1 VASTLR
7 HRLSSLAP
15 SVAVSFGILIA
26 HSSFDMEASFMI
38 SFFSSEPNARIE
50 PEHFIAHVMTARGLA
65 PHDLDIRRMVVLT
78 LIPELERRLLSTLGN
93 PQPNPHPIQR
103 QTWYNPE
110 ACAFSVMTSPM
121 GAPMAVML
129 LEQLIALGARRFIYL
144 GFCGALNPAYRIGDC
159 FVPTT
164 GIREEG
170 TSYHYLPAH
179 VVPAASDLLNALVM
193 EEAALRGASVQSGPI
208 WTTDALYR
216 ETAQKIQRFQAA
228 GVHAVDMEMAALFAV
243 AQYRACEVGAI
254 LIVSDECYHPIW
266 QPGFH
271 APYLR
276 QGCRDAVALSIAAAN
291 RAAGHVRQAT

>member
-1 VASTLR
+1 
-7 HRLSSLAP
+7 
-15 SVAVSFGILIA
+15 
-26 HSSFDMEASFMI
+26 MM
-38 SFFSSEPNARIE
+38 SFFSSESDARIE
-50 PEHFIAHVMTARGLA
+50 PSHFIAHVLASRGLV
-65 PHDLDIRRMVVLT
+65 PHDLNIRHTVVLAF
-78 LIPELERRLLSTLGN
+78 IPELTRRLLKTLGD
-93 PQPNPHPIQR
+93 PQPNPYPIQR
-103 QTWYNPE
+103 QTWYNPD

-121 GAPMAVML
+121 GAPIAVML

-170 TSYHYLPAH
+170 TSYHYLPAD
-179 VVPAASDLLNALVM
+179 VVPAASGPLNALVLD
-193 EEAALRGASVQSGPI
+193 EAAAQGVSVQSGPV

-216 ETAQKIQRFQAA
+216 ETALKIQRFQAA

-254 LIVSDECYHPIW
+254 LIVSDECYHPTW

-271 APYLR
+271 APHFR
-276 QGCRDAVALSIAAAN
+276 QGCRDAVALSIAVAH
-291 RAAGHVRQAT
+291 RAAGRVRQATSPGVDLM